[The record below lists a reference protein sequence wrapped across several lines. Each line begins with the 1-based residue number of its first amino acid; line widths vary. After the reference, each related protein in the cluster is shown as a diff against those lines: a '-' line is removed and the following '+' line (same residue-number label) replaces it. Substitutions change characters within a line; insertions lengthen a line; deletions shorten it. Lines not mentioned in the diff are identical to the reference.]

1 MANARGFTLIEV
13 VVALTILLVVMV
25 GLVTMTGKTANIA
38 TISERQEAAIQLV
51 NDRIDQIRVDPNY
64 TTLDSLYATTES
76 SFPTLPGISRVTQII
91 RTTSG
96 SNDYKRITVTV
107 SGTGLSAP
115 IARSVTVAAP

>member
-25 GLVTMTGKTANIA
+25 GLVTMTGKTSNIA
-38 TISERQEAAIQLV
+38 AVSERQEAAIQLV
-51 NDRIDQIRVDPNY
+51 NDRLDQVRVDPNY
-64 TTLDSLYATTES
+64 TTLDSVYTATES
-76 SFPTLPGISRVTQII
+76 SFPTLPGITRVTTVI

-115 IARSVTVAAP
+115 ISRTVTVSAP